1 MSPLQLV
8 CLAEVFEVLYPK
20 ERPSMK
26 FLKLV
31 LIGIVVVFLAFIGLK
46 LIKVAIGAMFTL
58 FWLALI
64 GLAAMA
70 LWKIFGP
77 KGAKRVENSEE
88 QLELQSPEMTLD
100 EYKRKLEAQIKQSS
114 EKRS

>member
-1 MSPLQLV
+1 
-8 CLAEVFEVLYPK
+8 
-20 ERPSMK
+20 MK

-31 LIGIVVVFLAFIGLK
+31 LLGIVVVFLAIIGMK
-46 LIKVAIGAMFTL
+46 LVGVAIKIMFGL

-77 KGAKRVENSEE
+77 KRAKRVDSGEE
-88 QLELQSPEMTLD
+88 ESKLQTPEMTLD
-100 EYKRKLEAQIKQSS
+100 EYKRKLEAQLKQGS
-114 EKRS
+114 EKRP